1 MSVMRC
7 VCVLF
12 KILCLNYVGVSA
24 VGCPYN
30 VSGRVI
36 LHLYMFVVC
45 LLVCTFVGV
54 PVTV

>member
-1 MSVMRC
+1 M
-7 VCVLF
+7 CVLF
-12 KILCLNYVGVSA
+12 KILCLKYVGVSA
-24 VGCPYN
+24 VGCLCN